1 MSIHPTALVAP
12 GAEVAADAEVGPY
25 CILGPGAK
33 LASGVRLRSHVVVE
47 GETEIG
53 EGCEV
58 WPFAVLG
65 APPQHAGYNEGDP
78 CRLVIGKRNLIR
90 EQVTMHGGSMF
101 GRGLTTIGDDCTF
114 YVGAHVGHD
123 CEVGDHVT
131 LTNCA
136 TLGGHVRLGDYV
148 IMGGLSAIQQRGRVG
163 RHAFIGGA
171 AGVTTDVIPYGMAWG
186 NHARLEGL
194 NLVGLKRRGFSR
206 DQINTL
212 RAGFRAIFSGEGA
225 FADRVAA
232 AAETYRD
239 SPQVMEIIDF
249 IRAEPT
255 RPLAPAAGQG

>member
-25 CILGPGAK
+25 CMVGPGVK

-53 EGCEV
+53 EDSEV

-65 APPQHAGYNEGDP
+65 APPQHIAYKSGDP
-78 CRLVIGKRNLIR
+78 RRLVIGKRNLIR
-90 EQVTMHGGSMF
+90 EQVTMHGGSAI
-101 GRGLTTIGDDCTF
+101 GRGLTSIGDDCVF

-123 CEVGDHVT
+123 CQVGDHVT
-131 LTNCA
+131 LTNAA
-136 TLGGHVRLGDYV
+136 TLGGHVRLGEHV
-148 IMGGLSAIQQRGRVG
+148 IMGGLSAIQQWARVG
-163 RHAFIGGA
+163 RHAYIGGLA
-171 AGVTTDVIPYGMAWG
+171 AVNSDVIPYGIVWG

-206 DQINTL
+206 AQINTL
-212 RAGFRAIFSGEGA
+212 RAAFRAIFSGEGA

-255 RPLAPAAGQG
+255 RPLVPAAAG

>member
-1 MSIHPTALVAP
+1 MSIHPTAQVAP
-12 GAEVAADAEVGPY
+12 GADVAADAEVGPY
-25 CILGPGAK
+25 CIVGAGAK
-33 LASGVRLRSHVVVE
+33 LASGVVLRSHVVVE

-65 APPQHAGYNEGDP
+65 SPPQHSGYKPGDP
-78 CRLVIGKRNLIR
+78 CKLVIGKRNLIR
-90 EQVTMHGGSMF
+90 EQVTMHGGSTF
-101 GRGLTTIGDDCTF
+101 GRGVTTVGDECAF

-123 CEVGDHVT
+123 CEVGNRVT
-131 LTNCA
+131 LTNSA
-136 TLGGHVRLGDYV
+136 TLGGHVRIGDYV
-148 IMGGLSAIQQRGRVG
+148 NMGGLSAIQQRGRVG
-163 RHAFIGGA
+163 RYAMIGGA

-194 NLVGLKRRGFSR
+194 NLVGLKRRGFTR

-212 RAGFRAIFSGEGA
+212 RAAFRAIFLGA
-225 FADRVAA
+225 GQFAERVAA
-232 AAETYRD
+232 AADTYRD

-255 RPLAPAAGQG
+255 RPLAPVAGQG